1 MVMALI
7 VIFAIILVFALMNV
21 GKPSGETHSDNS
33 GQQVPPMADMKS
45 EKVAD
50 SKDLKRLETMVH
62 TAAIEDISQEMA
74 YTNDRTEMQNRLNG
88 RLSELIDE
96 LAEEEGLSLSRT
108 EKDAM
113 RSALIDEMLGFG
125 PLQKFLDAGDVSEIC
140 VLSHDQITVTRN
152 FHAEKTGA
160 KFNNAEHLNNI
171 IERMTAPFGIRL
183 TRAEPV
189 AKVMLPGGHEA
200 AIDLSGS
207 EKSSPILKITKSR

>member
-7 VIFAIILVFALMNV
+7 VIFAIILVLALMNI
-21 GKPSGETHSDNS
+21 GKPSGETSSDKNN
-33 GQQVPPMADMKS
+33 QQVSPMADIKPAR
-45 EKVAD
+45 VAD
-50 SKDLKRLETMVH
+50 SKDLKTIETIVH
-62 TAAIEDISQEMA
+62 AAAIEDISREMS
-74 YTNDRTEMQNRLNG
+74 YTNNHTEMRNRLNR

-96 LAEEEGLSLSRT
+96 QAEEEGLSLSRN

-152 FHAEKTGA
+152 FHTEKTVA

-183 TRAEPV
+183 TRADPV

-207 EKSSPILKITKSR
+207 EKSSPILKITKSL

>member
-7 VIFAIILVFALMNV
+7 VIFAIILVLALMNI
-21 GKPSGETHSDNS
+21 GNSSGETSSDRND
-33 GQQVPPMADMKS
+33 QQVSPMADIKPAR
-45 EKVAD
+45 VAD
-50 SKDLKRLETMVH
+50 SKDLKTIETMLH
-62 TAAIEDISQEMA
+62 AAAIEDISREMA
-74 YTNDRTEMQNRLNG
+74 YTNDHMEMRNCLNR

-96 LAEEEGLSLSRT
+96 QAEKEGLSLSGN

-113 RSALIDEMLGFG
+113 QSALIDEMLGFG

-152 FHAEKTGA
+152 GHAEKTGA

-171 IERMTAPFGIRL
+171 IERMTAPFDIRL

-200 AIDLSGS
+200 AIDLSDS
-207 EKSSPILKITKSR
+207 EKSSPVLKITKSR

>member
-7 VIFAIILVFALMNV
+7 VIFAIILVLALMNI
-21 GKPSGETHSDNS
+21 GNSSGETSSDRND
-33 GQQVPPMADMKS
+33 QQVSPMADIKPAR
-45 EKVAD
+45 VAD
-50 SKDLKRLETMVH
+50 SKDLKTIETMVYA
-62 TAAIEDISQEMA
+62 AAIEDISHEMA
-74 YTNDRTEMQNRLNG
+74 YTNDHMEMRNRLNR

-96 LAEEEGLSLSRT
+96 QAEEEGLSISGI

-189 AKVMLPGGHEA
+189 AKVALPGGHEA

-207 EKSSPILKITKSR
+207 EKSSPVLKITKSR